1 MNILTVILNRVYLL
15 LVKVKNQ
22 SPFFGAIVLVGLLL
36 NTLAYTLII
45 FIDLVN
51 DKSNKINEIFYY
63 SIWAIITLFVYLYA
77 KERKTQIVEVK
88 LSTKFNFIV
97 LGIYLLTL
105 ISVIW
110 CGNLNREKLSKEHPE
125 IGVKPQKKSL
135 EGRIRKWFDER

>member
-36 NTLAYTLII
+36 NVIFDNLITI
-45 FIDLVN
+45 TQLIG
-51 DKSNKINEIFYY
+51 DKPNKTNGLLYY
-63 SIWAIITLFVYLYA
+63 STWIIITILVYLFA
-77 KERKTQIVEVK
+77 RKRKTQIVEVK

-97 LGIYLLTL
+97 SGIFLLTL

-110 CGNLNREKLSKEHPE
+110 CGNLNREKLSKEQPE
-125 IGVKPQKKSL
+125 FGVKPQKKSV

>member
-36 NTLAYTLII
+36 NVIFDNLITI
-45 FIDLVN
+45 TQLIG
-51 DKSNKINEIFYY
+51 DKPNKTNGLLYY
-63 SIWAIITLFVYLYA
+63 STWIIITILVYLFA
-77 KERKTQIVEVK
+77 KKRKTQIVEVK

-97 LGIYLLTL
+97 SGIFLLTL

-110 CGNLNREKLSKEHPE
+110 CGNKT
-125 IGVKPQKKSL
+125 
-135 EGRIRKWFDER
+135 